1 MEKCIGSYFFKNYQ
15 LMPTSSF
22 TEHLTDISNGIYEV
36 IRIINKVPLFWEE
49 HMQRLNESLALKQLP
64 LELSPSRILKA
75 VEQLGTAN
83 DIINGNIK
91 LLIISKANNADNPWD
106 HFLYFTPHH
115 YPQPRDYTEG
125 VKVILFKAER
135 SNPNRKIADVDLRRV
150 IAEQLE
156 KQSAYEALLVD
167 PRGIITEG
175 SRSNVFWIKE
185 HCLYT
190 SPRCR
195 ILPGITRQAIV
206 QLCMEKN
213 YPVLEREVSLDQ
225 ISEMDAAFLTGTS
238 PKVLPIKII
247 EDKLYQSASHPL
259 VQDIM
264 KAYDKMIDDYLEQ
277 YLINKWS

>member
-106 HFLYFTPHH
+106 QEL
-115 YPQPRDYTEG
+115 
-125 VKVILFKAER
+125 K
-135 SNPNRKIADVDLRRV
+135 
-150 IAEQLE
+150 
-156 KQSAYEALLVD
+156 SAY
-167 PRGIITEG
+167 P
-175 SRSNVFWIKE
+175 SW
-185 HCLYT
+185 
-190 SPRCR
+190 
-195 ILPGITRQAIV
+195 
-206 QLCMEKN
+206 
-213 YPVLEREVSLDQ
+213 
-225 ISEMDAAFLTGTS
+225 MD
-238 PKVLPIKII
+238 
-247 EDKLYQSASHPL
+247 
-259 VQDIM
+259 
-264 KAYDKMIDDYLEQ
+264 
-277 YLINKWS
+277 

>member
-135 SNPNRKIADVDLRRV
+135 SNPNIKIADVDLRRV

-213 YPVLEREVSLDQ
+213 YPVLEREVSLDHL
-225 ISEMDAAFLTGTS
+225 SNA
-238 PKVLPIKII
+238 
-247 EDKLYQSASHPL
+247 
-259 VQDIM
+259 
-264 KAYDKMIDDYLEQ
+264 
-277 YLINKWS
+277 